1 MIGVIR
7 HGDRTP
13 KQKLKMI
20 VKHRRFFELFET
32 LSGYD
37 KGELKLKKPKELQV
51 CPCNYYTE
59 QETSQ
64 PLS

>member
-51 CPCNYYTE
+51 CPYNYYTE
-59 QETSQ
+59 
-64 PLS
+64 LHV